1 MLDLSQTV
9 EDFGRQVFSTPKT
22 TPLGDIKL
30 DVQLRLYRSKE
41 MGSQHFTALPALLD
55 SSKTSDLKKIVKKA
69 HDYKSISNEPSQ
81 LPFVGCFYFKRE
93 VNWFTDETKHNSE
106 MLVVYLFEGYEE
118 LVTFNY
124 PHKTFNAFEKRDNEI
139 LQRVPKMQDRAKIYK
154 VALDILRMNFEQ

>member
-1 MLDLSQTV
+1 
-9 EDFGRQVFSTPKT
+9 
-22 TPLGDIKL
+22 
-30 DVQLRLYRSKE
+30 
-41 MGSQHFTALPALLD
+41 
-55 SSKTSDLKKIVKKA
+55 
-69 HDYKSISNEPSQ
+69 
-81 LPFVGCFYFKRE
+81 
-93 VNWFTDETKHNSE
+93 